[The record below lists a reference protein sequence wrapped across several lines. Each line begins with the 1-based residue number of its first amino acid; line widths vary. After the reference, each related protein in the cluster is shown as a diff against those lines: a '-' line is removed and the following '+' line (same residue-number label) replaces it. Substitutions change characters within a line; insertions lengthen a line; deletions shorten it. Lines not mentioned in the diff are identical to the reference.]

1 MFIIINKTRNG
12 VEFLSER
19 PNVHDY
25 REFLDRGDDII
36 MLLNDN
42 SIVWA
47 VRFAEGE
54 YEDYTALYTPS
65 VWEWSDESVLA
76 KMEEQRYQEEIAREE
91 IETMRVE
98 LAAMERRALD
108 DDWIEMMR
116 NLETESF

>member
-1 MFIIINKTRNG
+1 MFIVINRTRNG
-12 VEFLSER
+12 VEMLSER

-47 VRFAEGE
+47 VRFSEGE
-54 YEDYTALYTPS
+54 YEDFTALYIPS
-65 VWEWSDESVLA
+65 VWEWSDELVLA
-76 KMEEQRYQEEIAREE
+76 KMEEQRYQEDLALEE
-91 IETMRVE
+91 IERMEVE
-98 LAAMERRALD
+98 VARSERKALED
-108 DDWIEMMR
+108 EWTEMMQ